1 MPRLRENGA
10 VNTCIRQPSCFSA
23 GINDLHILIVS
34 QERHQLFAHRLSWL
48 NCDHLRPALKKLRGQ
63 FSRSRTDI
71 RNGDFRGLLPRK
83 NRIDRL
89 TWVAWTNRTIGIC
102 RVLKGI
108 GHE

>member
-1 MPRLRENGA
+1 MPRLCEHGA
-10 VNTCIRQPSCFSA
+10 VNTRILQPSYFSA
-23 GINDLHILIVS
+23 GINDLQVLIVS
-34 QERHQLFAHRLSWL
+34 QKLHQLFAHCLSWL
-48 NCDHLRPALKKLRGQ
+48 NCDHLRPALKKLCGQ

-71 RNGDFRGLLPRK
+71 RDGDFRGLLPRK

-89 TWVAWTNRTIGIC
+89 VRVAWANSTIGIC

>member
-1 MPRLRENGA
+1 MPRLREYDA
-10 VNTCIRQPSCFSA
+10 IDTRVLQPSCFSA
-23 GINDLHILIVS
+23 GINDLQVPIVP
-34 QERHQLFAHRLSWL
+34 QELDQLFTHRLSWL

-63 FSRSRTDI
+63 FSRTRTHI
-71 RNGDFRGLLPRK
+71 RNGDFRGLFPRK

-89 TWVAWTNRTIGIC
+89 TRVAWANSTIGLC